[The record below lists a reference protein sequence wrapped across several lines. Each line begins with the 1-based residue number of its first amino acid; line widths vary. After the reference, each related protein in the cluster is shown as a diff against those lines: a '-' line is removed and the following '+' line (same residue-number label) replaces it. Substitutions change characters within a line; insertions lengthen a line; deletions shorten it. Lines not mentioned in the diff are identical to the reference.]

1 MKLFAYLPIF
11 AIFLFLGA
19 FPVQA
24 RQLEL
29 AACDNADV
37 QCMYDNTLY
46 KLNQIT
52 QGCQETRKRESNMTY
67 TICRLNGK
75 GIVRASEFLTEY
87 GDGLGYWFENGQV
100 IAIRAFHDNSLF
112 VLNQGKLSALYE
124 FDLKGKIKRKTQFSP
139 AERARI
145 EKLASDGYQRIF
157 QKISSDNKSQARIA
171 QKADLATED
180 ITNPDWQKVPGTGG
194 SNPDFSSP
202 AAVNVNGIKRWR
214 ETETINI
221 GGEPTPYISDM
232 ATYDVVNPDGSYT
245 RMESNCRKMQSRA
258 IRQGQFE
265 SKTRVSFANLSDSL
279 RDSDNSSI
287 RSKLLRFVCRGE
299 FDKDLSNNAKSRV
312 TINNK

>member
-11 AIFLFLGA
+11 VGFIFIGA

-29 AACDNADV
+29 ADCDNNADV
-37 QCMYDNTLY
+37 QCTYDNILY

-52 QGCQETRKRESNMTY
+52 QGCRETRKRESNMTY

-75 GIVRASEFLTEY
+75 GIVRASEALTEY
-87 GDGLGYWFENGQV
+87 GDGLGYWFDNGQV

-112 VLNQGKLSALYE
+112 VFSHGKLTAIYD
-124 FDLKGKIKRKTQFSP
+124 FDLKGKIKRKTQFSS

-145 EKLASDGYQRIF
+145 EELSQNGYKSIFQKLASE
-157 QKISSDNKSQARIA
+157 NKLKASIA
-171 QKADLATED
+171 QNPALATED
-180 ITNPDWQKVPGTGG
+180 ITNPDWRKLPGTSG
-194 SNPDFSSP
+194 SNPDFISP

-214 ETETINI
+214 QTETINI
-221 GGEPTPYISDM
+221 GGEQTPYISDM
-232 ATYDVVNPDGSYT
+232 ATYDVVNPDSSYT

-265 SKTRVSFANLSDSL
+265 SKTRVSFVNLSESW
-279 RDSDNSSI
+279 RDSDDASI

-299 FDKDLSNNAKSRV
+299 
-312 TINNK
+312 

>member
-11 AIFLFLGA
+11 VGFIFLGA

-29 AACDNADV
+29 AACDNTDV

-52 QGCQETRKRESNMTY
+52 QGCRETRKRESNMTY

-75 GIVRASEFLTEY
+75 GIVRASEALTEY

-112 VLNQGKLSALYE
+112 VLNQGKLSGIYE
-124 FDLKGKIKRKTQFSP
+124 LDLKGKIQRKTQFPS

-145 EKLASDGYQRIF
+145 EELAQNGYKSIFQKLASD
-157 QKISSDNKSQARIA
+157 NKLKARISQNPA
-171 QKADLATED
+171 LATED
-180 ITNPDWQKVPGTGG
+180 ITNPNWRKVPGTSG

-202 AAVNVNGIKRWR
+202 AAVNMNGIKRWR

-221 GGEPTPYISDM
+221 GGEQTPYISDM
-232 ATYDVVNPDGSYT
+232 AAYDVMNPDGSYT

-265 SKTRVSFANLSDSL
+265 SKTRVSFANLSESL
-279 RDSDNSSI
+279 RDSDDSSI
-287 RSKLLRFVCRGE
+287 RSKLLRFICRGN
-299 FDKDLSNNAKSRV
+299 DLQRYPTS
-312 TINNK
+312 